1 MRLKLFTLLILTLS
15 ILSAGMDTTPFK
27 QSLQLGGDLSI
38 EKMREQNINVV
49 QKAVEGLN
57 QNLPVEIDR
66 STKLVKVEGKDTRLI
81 YTFEIKTAPKSDKE
95 LIEEGRTKVAPRVKK
110 GLCHSA
116 DRFLQAGIDITYI
129 YQNSATGNTILELN
143 VTKKDCPNLQ

>member
-1 MRLKLFTLLILTLS
+1 MRLRLFALSIMTIS
-15 ILSAGMDTTPFK
+15 ILSAGLDTTPFK
-27 QSLQLGGDLSI
+27 PTLQLGGDLSI
-38 EKMREQNINVV
+38 DRMREQNIHVV

-57 QNLPVEIDR
+57 QNLPIEIDK
-66 STKLVKVEGKDTRLI
+66 STKLVKVEGEGARLI

-129 YQNSATGNTILELN
+129 YKNSATGNTILELN
-143 VTKKDCPNLQ
+143 VTKKDCPNLK